1 MSSAPLILFYNLEN
15 KKGSALRLLCLK
27 LRIRVR
33 AVKKEEYLEP
43 VGALAGLVPLTNT
56 VCDQDFS
63 DEMVIMVNFGGKL
76 LGQLLNEMRAMHQPG
91 VALKAVLTPTNMNW
105 NSLQLHEEL
114 LREHQAAQQNWVA
127 QHRRDS

>member
-43 VGALAGLVPLTNT
+43 VSALAGLAPLTNA
-56 VCDQDFS
+56 VCDQDFP

-91 VALKAVLTPTNMNW
+91 VSLKAVLTPTNMNW

-114 LREHQAAQQNWVA
+114 LREHQAAQQNWAA
-127 QHRRDS
+127 QHRRDF